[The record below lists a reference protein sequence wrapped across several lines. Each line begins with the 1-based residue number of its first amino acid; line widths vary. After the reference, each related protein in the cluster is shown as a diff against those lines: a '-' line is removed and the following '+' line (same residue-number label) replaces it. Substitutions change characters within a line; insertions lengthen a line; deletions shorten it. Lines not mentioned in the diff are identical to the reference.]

1 MSEGKPSLLH
11 SRLMN
16 LVACTSRMTREHRQQ
31 VERVYQL
38 SSQLAYRVLSRK
50 IEDVIL
56 SFACELQQREEG
68 I

>member
-1 MSEGKPSLLH
+1 
-11 SRLMN
+11 MN